1 MEKAVKNKKREANPY
16 EWFSDD
22 ADYFYCREVQN
33 LGCAMH
39 FHSSWEFIFVA
50 EGRLTLLLDGEEVFA
65 KAGEVLF
72 IPSFVVHYGAAKE
85 NNRCFSL
92 VFGSNYKRAF
102 EEEFGEKHFDYVLE
116 NRGERTEEIFCFV
129 EKFVRNFALLTRC
142 ERHGLTDVFLGE
154 FARLYPLKACENK
167 ASEKIIINLL
177 RYLDKH
183 YVENVS
189 VESVAEKFGYSKNY
203 LSSLFN
209 KYTGMR
215 FSDYLN
221 RLRVQEAAKRMEES
235 GTHGVT
241 DIALDCGF
249 NSLNT
254 FYRAKKKFLVKK
266 KPN

>member
-1 MEKAVKNKKREANPY
+1 MEKAGKIKKREPNPY

-33 LGCAMH
+33 LGCALH

-50 EGRLTLLLDGEEVFA
+50 EGKLKLLLDGEEILA
-65 KAGEVLF
+65 KAGEAVF
-72 IPSFVVHYGAAKE
+72 IPGFVVHYGAGEEK
-85 NNRCFSL
+85 NRCFSL

-102 EEEFGEKHFDYVLE
+102 EEEFGEKQFDYVLE
-116 NRGERTEEIFCFV
+116 NRGDRTEEIFGFL
-129 EKFVRNFALLTRC
+129 EKCVRNFSSLSRC
-142 ERHGLTDVFLGE
+142 ERCGMIDLFLGA

-183 YVENVS
+183 YAENIS
-189 VESVAEKFGYSKNY
+189 VESAAEKFGYSKNY

-221 RLRVQEAAKRMEES
+221 RLRVQEAAKRMEDT
-235 GTHGVT
+235 GTRGIT

-254 FYRAKKKFLVKK
+254 FYRAKKKFLSNKK
-266 KPN
+266 